1 MKAWYLVYSKP
12 QKESIARENLER
24 QGYHSYLPL
33 MRTRR
38 RRSGRYVSIVEPMFP
53 RYLFVHLSDETDNW
67 GPIRSTIGVAN
78 LVRFGMHAA
87 RVPENLITLMQERDQ
102 QGIQV
107 LKSPEVNP
115 GDHVRIVQGVMAGY
129 DAIFQA
135 RWILSA
141 PRSSCGALG
150 NTPGIGV
157 SPGSH
162 PRSSGIKFTAL

>member
-1 MKAWYLVYSKP
+1 
-12 QKESIARENLER
+12 
-24 QGYHSYLPL
+24 
-33 MRTRR
+33 
-38 RRSGRYVSIVEPMFP
+38 MFP

-78 LVRFGMHAA
+78 LVRFGTHAA

-135 RWILSA
+135 KTGKERVILLLQLA
-141 PRSSCGALG
+141 QD
-150 NTPGIGV
+150 
-157 SPGSH
+157 
-162 PRSSGIKFTAL
+162 KTARIQVNADDIELANRGW

>member
-33 MRTRR
+33 MRIRR

-135 RWILSA
+135 RTGKERVILLLQLA
-141 PRSSCGALG
+141 QD
-150 NTPGIGV
+150 
-157 SPGSH
+157 
-162 PRSSGIKFTAL
+162 KTARIQVNADDIELANRGW